1 MEAALSP
8 LVGWESFYVIV
19 GSSSAA
25 LTGLQ
30 FVVITLS
37 AEANTPGGGSSVRA
51 FGTPTVVHFCVVLLI
66 SAIMS
71 APWPA
76 LSSAGI
82 ALSAC
87 GLAGV
92 VYAVTVVRHARR
104 QTGYVPVLEDWI
116 WHCVLPLIAYTALFV
131 AAIFLAPDP
140 DTSLFVIG
148 GTALLLLFIGIHNAW
163 DAVVY
168 IALQR
173 RQRPEQDKPPQETEA
188 TLAAEPPEPAT
199 KGEAAKG

>member
-1 MEAALSP
+1 VEEAILSP
-8 LVGWESFYVIV
+8 LKSWESFYVII

-37 AEANTPGGGSSVRA
+37 AEASTPGGGSSIRA
-51 FGTPTVVHFCVVLLI
+51 FGTPTIVHFCAILLI
-66 SAIMS
+66 SAILS

-76 LSSAGI
+76 LSSVGI
-82 ALSAC
+82 ALGAC

-92 VYAVTVVRHARR
+92 VYEVTVVRHARR

-116 WHCVLPLIAYTALFV
+116 WHGVLPLIAYAALLVAALFLS
-131 AAIFLAPDP
+131 ADP
-140 DTSLFVIG
+140 ETSLFVVSG
-148 GTALLLLFIGIHNAW
+148 VALLLLFIGIHNAW

-168 IALQR
+168 ISLQR
-173 RQRPEQDKPPQETEA
+173 RQRPERHRGRD
-188 TLAAEPPEPAT
+188 
-199 KGEAAKG
+199 